1 MVNDSHY
8 PIPQLE
14 ENKKLYTARD
24 INRVD
29 CARKLQNTT
38 VQPIKQTL
46 HSVDNKILHNLSIF
60 WEDVGMDEDI
70 YGPSVPYFQGKIV
83 CHNIKHVEPM
93 MVPNVPNDILDK
105 YKKVTL
111 WCDLMHINV
120 IGFLNTIPQQIM
132 FATESI
138 IKNRK
143 IKNIE
148 DVIRHACNIYLQHGL
163 KITWIHADSEF

>member
-29 CARKLQNTT
+29 CARKLQNIT

-93 MVPNVPNDILDK
+93 MVPNVPNDLFQPK
-105 YKKVTL
+105 T
-111 WCDLMHINV
+111 DLFSTRALIWVHFKTVRYFSQPN
-120 IGFLNTIPQQIM
+120 FRL
-132 FATESI
+132 FSYL
-138 IKNRK
+138 KN
-143 IKNIE
+143 
-148 DVIRHACNIYLQHGL
+148 A
-163 KITWIHADSEF
+163 